1 MAMKKELDV
10 GKFRKLLE
18 NERNRL
24 VRERHVTSQEE
35 VESGLELSDYDN
47 HPADAASETF
57 ERTKNY
63 ALDENFKEIIESIDE
78 ALRKIEDGTYG
89 ICDRCSAPINAE
101 RLKAIPYAT
110 LCIHCQETI
119 ERR

>member
-1 MAMKKELDV
+1 MGKKLNVD
-10 GKFRKLLE
+10 KFKKLLHK
-18 NERNRL
+18 ERDRL
-24 VRERHVTSQEE
+24 VSERHATTQEE
-35 VESGLELSDYDN
+35 LESGLELSDYDN

-63 ALDENFKEIIESIDE
+63 ALDENFREIIDSIDE

-89 ICDRCSAPINAE
+89 TCDRCAQPIKVD

-110 LCIHCQETI
+110 LCIQCQETI

>member
-1 MAMKKELDV
+1 S
-10 GKFRKLLE
+10 
-18 NERNRL
+18 ERRSA
-24 VRERHVTSQEE
+24 SQED

-57 ERTKNY
+57 ERTRNY
-63 ALDENFKEIIESIDE
+63 ALDENFREILEAIDE

-89 ICDRCSAPINAE
+89 ICDRCSQPINIE

-110 LCIHCQETI
+110 LCIQCQETI

>member
-1 MAMKKELDV
+1 MARKLDV
-10 GKFRKLLE
+10 DKFKKLLLG
-18 NERNRL
+18 ERSRL
-24 VRERHVTSQEE
+24 EKERHIALRDDT
-35 VESGLELSDYDN
+35 ESGLELSDYDN

-63 ALDENFKEIIESIDE
+63 ALDENFRDIIESIDE

-89 ICDRCSAPINAE
+89 LCDRCNQPISVE

-110 LCIHCQETI
+110 LCIACQETV

>member
-1 MAMKKELDV
+1 MANKLDV
-10 GKFRKLLE
+10 NKFKKLLLK
-18 NERNRL
+18 ERERL
-24 VRERHVTSQEE
+24 VAERRSPTQDDL
-35 VESGLELSDYDN
+35 ESGLELSDYDN

-63 ALDENFKEIIESIDE
+63 ALDENFREILEAIDE

-89 ICDRCSAPINAE
+89 ICDRCAQPISVE

-110 LCIHCQETI
+110 LCIQCQETI